1 MLSNITIQV
10 NGCVYQKDPSTSEL
24 GRKIIAGGIDL
35 IDELGFEA
43 FTFRK
48 LGLYI
53 HSTEASIYRYFEN
66 KYKMLLYL
74 TLWYWRWK
82 EYKLSFALTNID
94 EPKERL
100 RRAITLLTSAVREDG
115 TFEHVNE
122 VKLQRIVISE
132 SAKVYLHKDVDEIN
146 KEGVFLGYKGLV
158 GMLGNII
165 LEINPTYRYPH
176 MLVSTILEGAHLQRF
191 FAVHLPRLTNVR
203 EGEDTVVDFY
213 NDLVFKAIG

>member
-10 NGCVYQKDPSTSEL
+10 NGCVYQKDPTTTEL
-24 GRKIIAGGIDL
+24 GRKIVAGGIDL

-48 LGLYI
+48 LGLNI

-74 TLWYWRWK
+74 TLWYWQWK
-82 EYKLSFALTNID
+82 EYKLAFALTNID
-94 EPKERL
+94 DPMERL
-100 RRAITLLTSAVREDG
+100 RRAITLLTSAVEEDG
-115 TFEHVNE
+115 KFEYVNE

-132 SAKVYLHKDVDEIN
+132 STKVFLHKDVDEVN

-165 LEINPTYRYPH
+165 LEINPAYRYPH

-191 FAVHLPRLTNVR
+191 FAAHLPRLTNVR

-213 NDLVFKAIG
+213 NDLVLKAIR